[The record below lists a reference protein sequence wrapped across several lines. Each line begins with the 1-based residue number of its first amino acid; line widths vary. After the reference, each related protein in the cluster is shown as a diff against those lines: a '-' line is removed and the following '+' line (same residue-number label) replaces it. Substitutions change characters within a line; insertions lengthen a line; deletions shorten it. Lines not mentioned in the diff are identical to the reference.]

1 MKKDAQPLRIVASFH
16 VNCYGT
22 RLGPHRWYRNIQIQ
36 IPRQRMRFIA
46 CRGTHKW
53 IGLQCLQLKY
63 EIDKLLQFIIS
74 LQSRMRTDRSNK
86 PHGDCH
92 DERAYADRWPAL
104 AVLWE
109 WRPRWSPR
117 CVFKPSS
124 ACSPNQIY
132 PANCNNMPWQT
143 IRCRPDLIRW

>member
-53 IGLQCLQLKY
+53 LGLKCLQLKY

-74 LQSRMRTDRSNK
+74 LQVGCGPTDQINRMVTVMTSVRMPTGGRLWQSYENDGLDEAQDVCSN
-86 PHGDCH
+86 
-92 DERAYADRWPAL
+92 RVLL
-104 AVLWE
+104 AVRTRFIQQIAIISVE
-109 WRPRWSPR
+109 WRIATGNE
-117 CVFKPSS
+117 V
-124 ACSPNQIY
+124 
-132 PANCNNMPWQT
+132 
-143 IRCRPDLIRW
+143 DE